1 MDRAE
6 DNESQNLR
14 RVDDLWFTRDTIVI
28 RAESTIFQVSRSILA
43 ARSAVFR
50 DMIAFPQPVSDDT
63 ELIDGS
69 PVVRLHDSASD
80 VEVFLRA
87 IFDSNYF
94 LPAPSPVEF
103 SVVLGILRLSHKYD
117 VEFLYRRALQHLI
130 TDGWYTVEFDD
141 PDPSR
146 HIVRN
151 HDIQQPL
158 SLIAV
163 SHEIGTLWLL
173 PWAYH
178 AALSSYKSADL
189 LRFVDGPRR
198 QHART
203 CLAAVPQFISASVA
217 TKQFLTQD
225 FPCAAP
231 AYCFSV
237 RMTSLSEFFHEA
249 RYGLQM
255 SPFGFWD
262 EEDWD
267 FVKGQG
273 MCDACISAAKRH
285 HREGLA
291 RFWQQLPIM
300 FGLPKWE
307 ELHRMKRA
315 AMGEDD
321 DGDAVAQ

>member
-6 DNESQNLR
+6 ENESQNLR

-50 DMIAFPQPVSDDT
+50 DMMAFPQPLSGDT

-94 LPAPSPVEF
+94 LPAPAPVEF

-130 TDGWYTVEFDD
+130 TDGWYFEGFDD
-141 PDPSR
+141 PDHPG

-151 HDIQQPL
+151 HDIQHPL
-158 SLIAV
+158 SLIAI

-173 PWAYH
+173 PWAYY
-178 AALSSYKSADL
+178 AALSSYGSADL
-189 LRFVDGPRR
+189 LRFVDGARR

-203 CLAAVPQFISASVA
+203 CLAALPLFISASIA
-217 TKQFLTQD
+217 TNRFLTLDSPCTTAASCSSARMASLDD
-225 FPCAAP
+225 FFADT
-231 AYCFSV
+231 V
-237 RMTSLSEFFHEA
+237 N
-249 RYGLQM
+249 GLQM
-255 SPFGFWD
+255 DPSDLWK
-262 EEDWD
+262 EEDWAVLKAD
-267 FVKGQG
+267 G
-273 MCDACISAAKRH
+273 MCDACISVAKTRR
-285 HREGLA
+285 RERLA
-291 RFWQQLPIM
+291 LFWKQLPIM
-300 FGLPKWE
+300 FGLPPWE
-307 ELHRMKRA
+307 ELHLMKRA

-321 DGDAVAQ
+321 DVDTVA